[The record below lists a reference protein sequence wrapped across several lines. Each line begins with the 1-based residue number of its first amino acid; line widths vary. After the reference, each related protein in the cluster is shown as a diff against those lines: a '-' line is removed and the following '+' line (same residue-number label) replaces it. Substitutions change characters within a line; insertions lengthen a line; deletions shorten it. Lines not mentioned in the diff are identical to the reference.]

1 MTGDDVE
8 MARVEAA
15 LLARWPESRIAP
27 DLARE
32 RALVNLLGSPETSA
46 PVIHLAGTNGKTST
60 ARMIESIIRA
70 HGLSTGLYLS
80 PHLHTVRERIC
91 LNGHAVA
98 PDVFLRIFDE
108 VAPFAAMVDDSV
120 GALTMFELLTGLG
133 FAAFADA
140 PVDVMVIECGM
151 GGTWDATNVVV
162 PSVSVITP
170 VAMDH
175 VAYLG
180 DTLAEIAAEKAG
192 IITAAVP
199 VVMAE
204 QSLAAEEVIRVVAA
218 QQGAP
223 VVAYGADFQVIGR
236 EVRDEGQLLD
246 IAGLAA
252 TYEDIFLPLHGE
264 HQAHNA
270 ALAIAA
276 VESFLGDRPL
286 PIAQVREGLA
296 GATSPGRLEVL
307 RTGPLVLADAAHNPH
322 GVASLTAALAE
333 ADDIDHVIVVL
344 AVLTDKD
351 VAEML
356 SLLGDLAERVIVT
369 RNSSPRSF
377 DPAELGEIAR
387 KVLDP
392 DQVDVRA
399 NLADALEL
407 AIEEVDLEMAAGVRA
422 AVVITG
428 SVATVADARHLLGRD
443 DDQ

>member
-1 MTGDDVE
+1 

-32 RALVNLLGSPETSA
+32 RALVNLLGSPEASA

-91 LNGHAVA
+91 LNGHAIA

-133 FAAFADA
+133 FATFADA

-151 GGTWDATNVVV
+151 GGAWDATNVVV
-162 PSVSVITP
+162 PSVSVLTP
-170 VAMDH
+170 IAMDH
-175 VAYLG
+175 MAYLG
-180 DTLAEIAAEKAG
+180 TTLAEIATEKAG
-192 IITAAVP
+192 IITTAAP

-204 QSLAAEEVIRVVAA
+204 QSLAADDVIRAA
-218 QQGAP
+218 ALRQGAP

-236 EVRDEGQLLD
+236 EVRDDGQLLD
-246 IAGLAA
+246 IAGLAG

-264 HQAHNA
+264 HQAQNA

-276 VESFLGDRPL
+276 VESFLGSRAL

-322 GVASLTAALAE
+322 GVASLAAALEE
-333 ADDIDHVIVVL
+333 AADIDHVIVVL

-356 SLLGDLAERVIVT
+356 ELLGDMAERVIVT
-369 RNSSPRSF
+369 SNSSPRSF
-377 DPAELGEIAR
+377 DPAALGDIAR
-387 KVLDP
+387 SVLDP
-392 DQVDVRA
+392 DRVDVRGS
-399 NLADALEL
+399 LADALEL
-407 AIEEVDLEMAAGVRA
+407 AIEEVDMEMAAGVRA

-428 SVATVADARHLLGRD
+428 SVSTVADARHLLGRD
-443 DDQ
+443 DDE

>member
-8 MARVEAA
+8 MARAEAA

-60 ARMIESIIRA
+60 ARIIESIIRA
-70 HGLSTGLYLS
+70 HELSTGLYLS
-80 PHLHTVRERIC
+80 PHLHSVRERIC
-91 LNGHAVA
+91 LNGHPIA

-108 VAPFAAMVDDSV
+108 VAPFAAIVDETT
-120 GALTMFELLTGLG
+120 GQLTMFELLTGLG
-133 FAAFADA
+133 FATFADA
-140 PVDVMVIECGM
+140 PVDVMVVECGM
-151 GGTWDATNVVV
+151 GGRWDATNVVV
-162 PSVSVITP
+162 PSVAVITP
-170 VAMDH
+170 IAMDH
-175 VAYLG
+175 VLYLG

-192 IITAAVP
+192 IITAPVP

-204 QSLAAEEVIRVVAA
+204 QALAADAVIRAVAA
-218 QQGAP
+218 EQGAP
-223 VVAYGADFQVIGR
+223 LVSYGTDFQVIGR
-236 EVRDEGQLLD
+236 EVRDEGQVLD
-246 IAGLAA
+246 ITGLGA
-252 TYEDIFLPLHGE
+252 TYEDLFLPLHGE
-264 HQAHNA
+264 HQAQNA

-276 VESFLGDRPL
+276 VESFLGERAL
-286 PIAQVREGLA
+286 PIEAVREGLA

-322 GVASLTAALAE
+322 GVASLSAALSE
-333 ADDIDHVIVVL
+333 AADIDHVIVVL

-351 VAEML
+351 VAEMI
-356 SLLGDLAERVIVT
+356 SLLGDMSERVIVT

-377 DPAELGEIAR
+377 DPTALGEIAR
-387 KVLDP
+387 SVLDP
-392 DQVDVRA
+392 DRVDVRDSI
-399 NLADALEL
+399 ADALEL

-443 DDQ
+443 DEQ